1 MKRTLLFFC
10 FPLLIQTAEPPPK
23 MLPLRTDSLG
33 SSSVH
38 LVDLA
43 SKSRQPDIDSNRPI
57 PRSIPIVELQ
67 NARKPLKM
75 VTVSVN
81 VWHNDPCDK
90 ELWEEI
96 LQEYYKLKNTPFNPQ
111 ELFAGITAF
120 IKLTEE
126 KKGNAL
132 WGGLSFTEV
141 PDSQRIDNKKAPEK
155 P

>member
-1 MKRTLLFFC
+1 LKKL
-10 FPLLIQTAEPPPK
+10 LLIICFSGVVIANEPPQVPW
-23 MLPLRTDSLG
+23 RRDSLKRPTG
-33 SSSVH
+33 LH
-38 LVDLA
+38 LYSA
-43 SKSRQPDIDSNRPI
+43 SEDIVSQSPALPKSPPMPPMRGKMP
-57 PRSIPIVELQ
+57 E
-67 NARKPLKM
+67 KM

-81 VWHNDPCDK
+81 VWRNDPCDE
-90 ELWEEI
+90 ELWQKI
-96 LQEYYKLKNTPFNPQ
+96 LQEYYKLKNAPFSPS

-126 KKGNAL
+126 KKGQAL